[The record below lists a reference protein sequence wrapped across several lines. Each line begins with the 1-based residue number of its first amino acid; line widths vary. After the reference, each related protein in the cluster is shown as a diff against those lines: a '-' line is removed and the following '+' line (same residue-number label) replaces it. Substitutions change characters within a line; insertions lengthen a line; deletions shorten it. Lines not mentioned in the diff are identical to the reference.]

1 MELKPRE
8 AVILVEDFDLMINW
22 YCEVLGFKVTKRFED
37 GFHYCNLESEARI
50 KLGLALAS
58 EMQIEL
64 ADRSKN
70 SIVLQF
76 EVDEVKAFLK
86 YISEEGGSITG
97 EASFNAKDNF
107 WFGSFADPEGNSFW
121 VVDAHCP

>member
-8 AVILVEDFDLMINW
+8 TVILVEDFDVMIKW

-37 GFHYCNLESEARI
+37 GIHYCNLESESGI

-58 EMQIEL
+58 EMQVEL
-64 ADRSKN
+64 TDRSKN
-70 SIVLQF
+70 SVVLQF
-76 EVDEVKAFLK
+76 EVDEVKALLK
-86 YISEEGGSITG
+86 CISEEGGSITG

-121 VVDAHCP
+121 VVDEHCP

>member
-8 AVILVEDFDLMINW
+8 TVILVEDFDLMINW
-22 YCEVLGFKVTKRFED
+22 YCEVLSFKVTKRFED
-37 GFHYCNLESEARI
+37 GFHYCNLQNEAGI
-50 KLGLALAS
+50 KLGIAVAS

-70 SIVLQF
+70 SVVLQF

>member
-1 MELKPRE
+1 MELNPRE
-8 AVILVEDFDLMINW
+8 TVILVEDFDLMINW

-50 KLGLALAS
+50 KLGIAVAS

-64 ADRSKN
+64 TDRSKN
-70 SIVLQF
+70 SVVLQF

-86 YISEEGGSITG
+86 YISEESGSITG

>member
-8 AVILVEDFDLMINW
+8 TVILVEDFDLMINW

-37 GFHYCNLESEARI
+37 GFHYCNLESEAGI
-50 KLGLALAS
+50 KLGIAVAS

-70 SIVLQF
+70 SVVLQF

-97 EASFNAKDNF
+97 EASFNPKDKF

-121 VVDAHCP
+121 VVDANCP

>member
-1 MELKPRE
+1 MELNPRE
-8 AVILVEDFDLMINW
+8 TVILVEDFDLMINW

-50 KLGLALAS
+50 KLGIAVAS

-64 ADRSKN
+64 TDRSKN
-70 SIVLQF
+70 SVVLQF